1 MIFKDIGC
9 VQIHRLRVIHIYKA
23 DYNLLLAVKWIQ
35 LIREIEKNGII
46 HQRQYGGR
54 PVCEAQSFALLEEL
68 KYDLAY
74 TTRRTLLNLDL
85 DTASFYDR
93 VVMFLAF
100 LVNRKYGMNRTVVM
114 VNAKALQEA
123 QYKLRTSLG
132 MPKKLYSHCI
142 ELPIHGSG
150 QVAENSPAIWLFIL
164 LTLFKVQEKYAKGAR
179 FCTPQG
185 TREVK
190 IYMVGFLTI

>member
-68 KYDLAY
+68 KYDLA
-74 TTRRTLLNLDL
+74 
-85 DTASFYDR
+85 F
-93 VVMFLAF
+93 
-100 LVNRKYGMNRTVVM
+100 
-114 VNAKALQEA
+114 
-123 QYKLRTSLG
+123 
-132 MPKKLYSHCI
+132 
-142 ELPIHGSG
+142 GS
-150 QVAENSPAIWLFIL
+150 V
-164 LTLFKVQEKYAKGAR
+164 
-179 FCTPQG
+179 
-185 TREVK
+185 
-190 IYMVGFLTI
+190 